1 MKVIVSTHQGV
12 IYDEEVDY
20 IVVHDQNDGEYAM
33 LNNHIPVVSVLDS
46 GHIKLVKDNDS
57 VYIAL
62 LSGIVEFHDNVA
74 TVLVQE
80 AHAGKTLESAKEH
93 LLDIRKERLDKN
105 RQESSDFTKME
116 KELADNIKRSK
127 AGSL

>member
-1 MKVIVSTHQGV
+1 MKYKCIACGH
-12 IYDEEVDY
+12 IYDEEVEY

-46 GHIKLVKDNDS
+46 GHIKLVKDNDF

-62 LSGIVEFHDNVA
+62 LSGIIEFHDNVA

-116 KELADNIKRSK
+116 KELAYNVFRNKCI
-127 AGSL
+127 